1 MLFPK
6 DIRVSPC
13 AVVNS
18 SSTVVPFGS
27 AVTASCYIKEEC
39 QLEKKQDFIIRWKKN
54 AQFIPSTKAS
64 QKNVNEIHISH
75 FTDKQA
81 VLECF
86 ICDHSICNVVGGVL
100 IRAAYPP
107 PTPQNLTCQL
117 NLNEGTTLVCMW
129 DSGIKTSGTPT
140 NYTLYTQIRDTSP
153 LKMHVPLPED
163 NFFMVPRDCFAL
175 FQEMQ
180 VYVVAMNAFG
190 QARSNLLVLD
200 PMTTVK
206 LDAPLIERVG
216 TQSFGCLEFN
226 WSLSHTQTWIQKP
239 LHIEIKMKPVN
250 SKSYNKEQLNRKPDT
265 KVKACGLLHG
275 MRYELQMRVR
285 YKSSPWSEWSNTA
298 NGTTPMKAPTGRL
311 VTWLR
316 PEIRNQTA
324 QLFWKPSLQFRS
336 NSMNVS
342 YTVSLMGE
350 FKKKKETVCVT
361 DQQSCSFQI
370 HTKVKKVCLTA
381 INEAGKSNPTEVTVY
396 RRRGKDRV
404 PFLEILPQS
413 EESLLVKWKSTDTS
427 AISEYVLEWKPLCG
441 SHLNHVSFEIVGR
454 NQTSFVVSG
463 TLKIQPII
471 LAFSQDL
478 SECLLTI
485 NAQINCIF
493 VPILGLEPYMPY
505 EISVYPKCGGV
516 IGQPNSTVTY
526 TKEKAPSMSPKL
538 EIGKITPSLVELS
551 WDEIPLQQRNGI
563 ITGYRIFYRDEKN
576 NSGVIDTDSTTR
588 HMLLKDLYPFTIYE
602 IFLMTSTNGGSVKG
616 STITVKTVS
625 IDAFEIVLIVIPA
638 CVGLVLFFFGV
649 FACFSKQKWMKK
661 YLWPVIP
668 DPANSNIKK
677 WTTADSLEVCPVYFL
692 HVTQHK
698 EAIILLQIHFLK
710 YNDLSHFFPPKCMP
724 PFKEV
729 KDPVLMYLSHVSLL
743 SLPEKESS
751 KGDENIKSGK
761 WPYNG
766 KSVDA
771 GHDDSSH
778 DSETFDSQQQSESV
792 PYATV
797 VFAGPYRRQPVHP
810 PVYLRSESTQPLLAE
825 EEPSSPRL
833 YEKITS
839 QTDPP
844 VVDHFSTFH
853 KNLSAGKEKASLW
866 GDFPM
871 LRSLEIDSKT

>member
-1 MLFPK
+1 KIILSIRNGKKGILLTHFLPVLRNPILSIMALHWTIVHAVLWTILYSFTKRKFHMCLSYMLFPK

-64 QKNVNEIHISH
+64 QKNVNEIHISN

-140 NYTLYTQIRDTSP
+140 NYTLYTQIRYLDTSP

-441 SHLNHVSFEIVGR
+441 THLNHVSFEIVGR
-454 NQTSFVVSG
+454 NQTSFVVS
-463 TLKIQPII
+463 
-471 LAFSQDL
+471 
-478 SECLLTI
+478 
-485 NAQINCIF
+485 
-493 VPILGLEPYMPY
+493 GLEPYMPY

-677 WTTADSLEVCPVYFL
+677 WTTADSLE
-692 HVTQHK
+692 
-698 EAIILLQIHFLK
+698 
-710 YNDLSHFFPPKCMP
+710 CMP